1 MTLVNKGRTRVGSG
15 KRLAELS
22 EQFIDQIYEASFIP
36 EKWPVLLD
44 GLAQAVEGLGGYL
57 FTISQGASAY
67 LASEAVAPHVEAF
80 MREGWMT
87 VNARGARAEALAYPG
102 FITDLDAF
110 TEQELETEPI
120 YRDFLHPRGIG
131 WAAGTH
137 IPIPTGDVLSFNLER
152 KTERG
157 PFERDYVDALDRMR
171 PHLARAAMVSARI
184 GLEKARAGA
193 DALEALGLPAAVLGG
208 RGQLL
213 ACNGLMDT
221 LIPAT
226 VQDCSGRAK
235 ITDKKA
241 DALLESALSA
251 LAGGARGGIVQSF
264 PITGENGRPSS
275 VVHLLPVRGSAH
287 DLFSRIHCILVI
299 MPLPGPGAPSANVLQ
314 ALFDLTPSEARIA
327 SALADGRSIDAIS
340 VDFGI
345 ARETVRS
352 HLRSIFAKSGV
363 SKQSSLV
370 RLLLGVTLPR
380 ASC

>member
-1 MTLVNKGRTRVGSG
+1 M
-15 KRLAELS
+15 AELS
-22 EQFIDQIYEASFIP
+22 EKFIDQIYEASFVP
-36 EKWPVLLD
+36 EKWPALLD
-44 GLAQAVEGLGGYL
+44 GLARAVDGMGGYL
-57 FTISQGASAY
+57 FTISRGASAY
-67 LASEAVAPHVEAF
+67 VASDAVAPHVEAF
-80 MREGWMT
+80 MHEGWMA
-87 VNARGARAEALAYPG
+87 VNGRAARAEALAYPG

-110 TEQELETEPI
+110 SKEELESEPI
-120 YRDFLHPRGIG
+120 YRDFLRPRGMG

-152 KTERG
+152 TTARG
-157 PFERDYVDALDRMR
+157 PFERPYVEALDRLR
-171 PHLARAAMVSARI
+171 PHIARAAMVGARI

-213 ACNGLMDT
+213 ACNQLMDK
-221 LIPAT
+221 LIPVT
-226 VQDCSGRAK
+226 VQDGSARAQ

-241 DALLESALSA
+241 DALLETALSA
-251 LAGGARGGIVQSF
+251 LAGGTRRGIVQSF
-264 PITGENGRPSS
+264 PIKGNDGKPSG
-275 VVHLLPVRGSAH
+275 VAHLLPVRGSAN
-287 DLFSRIHCILVI
+287 DVFSRMNSILVI
-299 MPLPGPGAPSANVLQ
+299 MPLPGPGAPPVKVLQ

-327 SALADGRSIDAIS
+327 SALADGRTIDAIGQ
-340 VDFGI
+340 DFGI

-380 ASC
+380 PGS